1 MKKSEEF
8 TKNGAIILGL
18 GNGFLN
24 LVQQWDEMN
33 KNPNLKFKWVELF
46 TSLGRGAIAG
56 GSIGFGVGWV
66 LDYQNSKQRP
76 IDINSHLNNRSR
88 QIMLSKSDRQFI
100 NLQKSVNKIS
110 KAFSQY
116 FGDKIKGELIPHGS
130 TEKGT
135 ALNYS
140 FDIDIAVPFYPKS
153 FLNNEDMYGQ
163 VYRYFDNRIGE
174 SGIIDI
180 RKQRRSIGVCI
191 LVDDSEYWVDFAP
204 YKLSKKDGS
213 SGYLYVNRKGFLI
226 DNSTIQKTD
235 LTKLKKNTFSNVQK
249 RIIVLLKE
257 WKRRN
262 YLPLPSHFLEHLV
275 KDAYRVN
282 NGRLPN
288 SIEKK
293 MIMVLKH
300 MADKLHIINI
310 NGDENTNNVISNSI
324 DEYEKQIVIDAC
336 KKAIQEYEYQPNS
349 LVKNFI

>member
-1 MKKSEEF
+1 MKKSDKYA
-8 TKNGAIILGL
+8 KNGALIIGT
-18 GNGFLN
+18 GNCILDVIKQ
-24 LVQQWDEMN
+24 LYEMN
-33 KNPNLKFKWVELF
+33 QDSNKKFNWNEFLIATGKGLAV
-46 TSLGRGAIAG
+46 GGVIGYGIGAI
-56 GSIGFGVGWV
+56 
-66 LDYQNSKQRP
+66 LDYQNSLKKP
-76 IDINSHLNNRSR
+76 INLNSHLNNRSR
-88 QIMLSKSDRQFI
+88 QLMLNKSDRQFI

-116 FGDKIKGELIPHGS
+116 FGDKIRGELIPHGS

-163 VYRYFDNRIGE
+163 VYRFFENRIGE

-180 RKQRRSIGVCI
+180 RKQRRSIGVCV
-191 LVDDSEYWVDFAP
+191 LVDNSEYWVDFAP
-204 YKLSKKDGS
+204 YKLSKNNGS
-213 SGYLYVNRKGFLI
+213 SGYLFVNRKGFLI

-235 LTKLKKNTFSNVQK
+235 LTKLRKNIFSNVQK

-257 WKRRN
+257 WKQRN

-300 MADKLHIINI
+300 MADKLQIIHIK
-310 NGDENTNNVISNSI
+310 GDENTNNVISNSI

-336 KKAIQEYEYQPNS
+336 KKAIQDYEYQPNS